1 MIIGSVSENKNLEKR
16 VAITPDILKKY
27 KSLGIDIHLCKD
39 YASHIGIKDEEYK
52 SQGAI
57 ISDSDEEVISN
68 SNALLQMNIIN
79 DKNLTDEEKEAAK
92 KKLEEIEK
100 KGEEIAEMLA
110 AIKLKYDEDE
120 FTAALFEKCEAAQK
134 LKEMGEAFEDLGD
147 L

>member
-1 MIIGSVSENKNLEKR
+1 MKK
-16 VAITPDILKKY
+16 ILF
-27 KSLGIDIHLCKD
+27 LF
-39 YASHIGIKDEEYK
+39 
-52 SQGAI
+52 AI
-57 ISDSDEEVISN
+57 ISFVSCNDMESDI
-68 SNALLQMNIIN
+68 
-79 DKNLTDEEKEAAK
+79 DKACELMTETIEKMPETIELGMKAAFGTNEEKEAAK

>member
-1 MIIGSVSENKNLEKR
+1 MKKIIFLF
-16 VAITPDILKKY
+16 
-27 KSLGIDIHLCKD
+27 
-39 YASHIGIKDEEYK
+39 
-52 SQGAI
+52 AI
-57 ISDSDEEVISN
+57 ISFVSCNDMESDI
-68 SNALLQMNIIN
+68 
-79 DKNLTDEEKEAAK
+79 DKACELTTELMTETIEKMPEAIELGMKAAFGTDEEKEAAK

-100 KGEEIAEMLA
+100 KGEEISEMLA